1 MTNCYYLLRKSV
13 KMKMTFGGTT
23 SIIELWLIFGKI
35 VCFSKKCDSKFYLM
49 QLLSSLYSDYIFY
62 FLNIPVNDLYQNCT
76 QLMFYAMI
84 YKNNAKHLLNS
95 YFGKF

>member
-1 MTNCYYLLRKSV
+1 
-13 KMKMTFGGTT
+13 MKMTFGGTT
-23 SIIELWLIFGKI
+23 SIIELWLIFGD
-35 VCFSKKCDSKFYLM
+35 KCDSKFCLM

-76 QLMFYAMI
+76 QLMLYAMI